1 MDKKISQVQIL
12 KHHDSF
18 VCQFYLCLLTTS
30 GYAAAAWLEGIPQ
43 LLSLPVCIASSFGMF
58 LSGRKLK
65 AVASLKSR
73 ISQINFPQTSADSFI
88 NYLEKEGKD
97 GALYMGK
104 GGSWESSQC
113 QEASDF
119 LKCDASSLQRKFI
132 KRRMILKSLKNF
144 RKWIFHPVKSLF
156 TLRKDLS
163 FLIQASGQ
171 QWISALLPEENAI
184 WQKASHRAGHMLI
197 VGGAGAGKTQTMI
210 IFIIQDIW
218 VSRAVLII
226 DPKGDNDIR
235 NAVYFSYKKRSGDTK
250 GIFEFDLAY
259 PERSIHLDLFSNCS
273 RPTEI
278 ATKICDCLPKETAN
292 SEFSKMGE
300 SFLKTVCQGISIA
313 NKPLTFKRIYYY
325 INNREKLLVDCLEGY
340 LKEVLG
346 KERFKDLCTDIRI
359 HKKDKME
366 AYLKAYREFDRNDDV
381 ESVIKFA
388 DYDEEFIYKRAI
400 MVFQIVEK
408 LATGDIGKLLDPED
422 ASANRTLSLRDIVDN
437 QWVLLVSLHAMKD
450 PDLSRIVGSLILS
463 DLTALAGS
471 RYAYGKGQLSKVA
484 LYVDEASEVL
494 SEPFIQL
501 LNKGRGAGFL
511 ICLATQTVSDFIA
524 RTRNKAEADK
534 VLGNLNNL
542 LCMRSNDGETHR
554 YFAERITK
562 STVKSRMVSHAVMA
576 SADSFYS
583 QRGTLSES
591 VSETESELVPP
602 EILSSLPNGECFAV
616 ISGGHV
622 VKARMPYVSFPDWE
636 TTK

>member
-1 MDKKISQVQIL
+1 
-12 KHHDSF
+12 
-18 VCQFYLCLLTTS
+18 
-30 GYAAAAWLEGIPQ
+30 
-43 LLSLPVCIASSFGMF
+43 
-58 LSGRKLK
+58 
-65 AVASLKSR
+65 
-73 ISQINFPQTSADSFI
+73 
-88 NYLEKEGKD
+88 
-97 GALYMGK
+97 
-104 GGSWESSQC
+104 
-113 QEASDF
+113 
-119 LKCDASSLQRKFI
+119 
-132 KRRMILKSLKNF
+132 
-144 RKWIFHPVKSLF
+144 
-156 TLRKDLS
+156 
-163 FLIQASGQ
+163 
-171 QWISALLPEENAI
+171 
-184 WQKASHRAGHMLI
+184 MLI

-313 NKPLTFKRIYYY
+313 NKPITFKRIYYY

-346 KERFKDLCTDIRI
+346 KERFKDLCSNIRI

-366 AYLKAYREFDRNDDV
+366 TYLNSYREFDRNDDV
-381 ESVIKFA
+381 ESVIKFT

-437 QWVLLVSLHAMKD
+437 QCVLLVSLHAMKD

-471 RYAYGKGQLSKVA
+471 RYAYEKGRLSKVA

-511 ICLATQTVSDFIA
+511 TCLATQTVSDFIA

-622 VKARMPYVSFPDWE
+622 VKTRMPYVSFPGWE

>member
-144 RKWIFHPVKSLF
+144 RKWIFHPVKRLF

-184 WQKASHRAGHMLI
+184 WQRAGHMLI

-400 MVFQIVEK
+400 MVFQIIEK

-471 RYAYGKGQLSKVA
+471 RYAYEKGRLNKVA

-511 ICLATQTVSDFIA
+511 TCLATQTVSDFIA